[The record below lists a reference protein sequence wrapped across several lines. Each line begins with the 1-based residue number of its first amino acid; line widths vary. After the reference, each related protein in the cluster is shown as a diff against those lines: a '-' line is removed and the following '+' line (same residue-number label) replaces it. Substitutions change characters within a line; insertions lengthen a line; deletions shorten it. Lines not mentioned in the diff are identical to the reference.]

1 MKNSFRM
8 KHAFIILTGFGVF
21 NPSVYAE
28 TPEQQ
33 FSNQPASSSTISA
46 SSRPTQQQ
54 YNIINK
60 NLYTLS
66 PGYASHLFSQSR
78 GIYSH
83 LQLARQAALNKNI
96 SAFRSAIALAQ
107 MDIKNLQLPGPVKS
121 LDNQLSVIYQDIK
134 RKDFSSNE
142 ESNIYTD
149 RWIPVEQKLGNALL
163 YYTNSFQQKTRTS
176 VQNGWQATKRND
188 HKSALTSWNEL
199 VLASDYNIGVFPLTR
214 VNQDID
220 SAIQSV
226 NYNRPY
232 WPGAIEA
239 IQSALATFHWFSQ
252 TNSRDLLTAYTDIVG
267 AYALASAPYYE
278 DGQRQTILN
287 QLIKAKNALKKTTGE
302 EVLQAKTKALIDVVV
317 PTSENIK
324 RLLVSIHQ
332 QIIQQRHQAE
342 KQYLQNISEQI
353 IIS

>member
-1 MKNSFRM
+1 MMKFNTRINR
-8 KHAFIILTGFGVF
+8 AIITLAGFGLLSF
-21 NPSVYAE
+21 SVQAE
-28 TPEQQ
+28 TYEQYPSYQ
-33 FSNQPASSSTISA
+33 VSSNQPA
-46 SSRPTQQQ
+46 Q

-66 PGYASHLFSQSR
+66 PDYASQLFTQSK
-78 GIYSH
+78 GVYSH
-83 LQLARQAALNKNI
+83 LQLARQAAFNKNI

-107 MDIKNLQLPGPVKS
+107 RDIKNLQLPAPVKS

-134 RKDFSSNE
+134 REGLSDNE
-142 ESNIYTD
+142 ASNIYTE

-163 YYTNSFQQKTRTS
+163 YYTNSFQQKARDS
-176 VQNGWQATKRND
+176 VQKGKQAIKRND
-188 HKSALTSWNEL
+188 HKTALTSWNEL

-226 NYNRPY
+226 NYNKPY

-252 TNSRDLLTAYTDIVG
+252 TNSHNLLTAYTDVVG

-278 DGQRQTILN
+278 NGQRQTILN
-287 QLIKAKNALKKTTGE
+287 QLIKAENALKKTTGE
-302 EVLQAKTKALIDVVV
+302 KVLQAKTKALIDKVV
-317 PTSENIK
+317 PTPENIK
-324 RLLVSIHQ
+324 SLLVSIHQ
-332 QIIQQRHQAE
+332 QIIQKRHQAE
-342 KQYLQNISEQI
+342 KQYLKNISEQI

>member
-1 MKNSFRM
+1 MMKFNTRIN
-8 KHAFIILTGFGVF
+8 HAIIALAGFGLLSS
-21 NPSVYAE
+21 SVQAE
-28 TPEQQ
+28 THEQYPSYQ
-33 FSNQPASSSTISA
+33 VSSNQAA
-46 SSRPTQQQ
+46 Q

-66 PGYASHLFSQSR
+66 PDYANQLFTQSK

-83 LQLARQAALNKNI
+83 LQLARQAALNKNM

-107 MDIKNLQLPGPVKS
+107 RDIKNLQLPAPVKS

-134 RKDFSSNE
+134 REDLSDNE
-142 ESNIYTD
+142 GSNIYTE
-149 RWIPVEQKLGNALL
+149 RWVPVEQKLGNALL
-163 YYTNSFQQKTRTS
+163 YYTNSFQKKTRDS
-176 VQNGWQATKRND
+176 VQKGQQATKGND
-188 HKSALTSWNEL
+188 HKTALTSWNEL

-226 NYNRPY
+226 NYNKPY
-232 WPGAIEA
+232 WPGTIEA

-252 TNSRDLLTAYTDIVG
+252 TNSHNLLTAYTDVVG

-287 QLIKAKNALKKTTGE
+287 QLIKAENALKKTRGE
-302 EVLQAKTKALIDVVV
+302 EILQAKTKALIDKVV
-317 PTSENIK
+317 PTPENIK
-324 RLLVSIHQ
+324 SLLVSIHQ
-332 QIIQQRHQAE
+332 QIIQKRHQAE
-342 KQYLQNISEQI
+342 KQYLKNISEQI

>member
-1 MKNSFRM
+1 MKSSTRITHAIIALTSFG
-8 KHAFIILTGFGVF
+8 LLSS
-21 NPSVYAE
+21 SVQAE

-33 FSNQPASSSTISA
+33 PSYQTG
-46 SSRPTQQQ
+46 SSRTTQ

-66 PGYASHLFSQSR
+66 PDYANHLFSQSK
-78 GIYSH
+78 GVYSH
-83 LQLARQAALNKNI
+83 LQLARQAALNKNMP
-96 SAFRSAIALAQ
+96 AFRSAIALTQ
-107 MDIKNLQLPGPVKS
+107 RDIKNLQLPDPVKS
-121 LDNQLSVIYQDIK
+121 LDERLSIIYQDIK
-134 RKDFSSNE
+134 RKDFSDNE
-142 ESNIYTD
+142 ESNIYTE

-163 YYTNSFQQKTRTS
+163 YYTNSFQQKARAS
-176 VQNGWQATKRND
+176 VRKGQQATKRND
-188 HKSALTSWNEL
+188 HKTALTSWNEL

-226 NYNRPY
+226 NYNKPY

-252 TNSRDLLTAYTDIVG
+252 TNSHNLLTAYTDVVG

-287 QLIKAKNALKKTTGE
+287 QLIKAENALKKTTGE
-302 EVLQAKTKALIDVVV
+302 EVLQAKTKALISKVV
-317 PTSENIK
+317 PTPEDIK
-324 RLLVSIHQ
+324 SLLVSIHQ
-332 QIIQQRHQAE
+332 RVIQQRHQAE

-353 IIS
+353 AIS